1 MLPCHFMG
9 RGDVD
14 AKRPQTTSYFQLSVT
29 SRFEGTLGNFSRNVP
44 FVLLFLLLLIAC
56 SSADIPLPQSI
67 GSMRLEKVQ
76 SGEEAR
82 REIDRLHGKQIS
94 FLRGYIGT
102 YVAEN
107 GSGQLWVSE
116 HSSERESTEAI
127 EKMAHGMKQGKQQ
140 QFRHFRKMM
149 IEQRYYDVF
158 QPDAVFT
165 GGIAQTMEVIRLLRK
180 HDLGYSPHTWT
191 NGKIGRAHV

>member
-1 MLPCHFMG
+1 MLPCHVMG
-9 RGDVD
+9 RGDVG
-14 AKRPQTTSYFQLSVT
+14 AERPQTTSYFQLSAA
-29 SRFEGTLGNFSRNVP
+29 SRSEGTLGNFSRNVP

-56 SSADIPLPQSI
+56 SSTDIPLPQSI

-107 GSGQLWVSE
+107 GSGQLWISE
-116 HSSERESTEAI
+116 HSSEREATEVI

-140 QFRHFRKMM
+140 QFWHVRKMM
-149 IEQRYYDVF
+149 IEQRPVYLALGMGQAHYFF
-158 QPDAVFT
+158 QNGAKVIWLAVDPSLAKEAIRDAV
-165 GGIAQTMEVIRLLRK
+165 
-180 HDLGYSPHTWT
+180 
-191 NGKIGRAHV
+191 GKMK

>member
-1 MLPCHFMG
+1 MLPCYVMG
-9 RGDVD
+9 RGGVG
-14 AKRPQTTSYFQLSVT
+14 AERPQTTSYFQLSVT
-29 SRFEGTLGNFSRNVP
+29 SRSNVLLCSFCTNIP

-56 SSADIPLPQSI
+56 SSTDIPLPQSI

-82 REIDRLHGKQIS
+82 REIDRLHGKQLS

-116 HSSERESTEAI
+116 HSSEREATEVI

-140 QFRHFRKMM
+140 QFWHFRKIM
-149 IEQRYYDVF
+149 IEQRPVYLAVGMGQAHYFF
-158 QPDAVFT
+158 QKGAKVIWLAVDPSLAKEAIRDAV
-165 GGIAQTMEVIRLLRK
+165 RK
-180 HDLGYSPHTWT
+180 I
-191 NGKIGRAHV
+191 K

>member
-1 MLPCHFMG
+1 MLPCHVMG
-9 RGDVD
+9 RGDVG
-14 AKRPQTTSYFQLSVT
+14 AKRPQTTSYFQLSAT
-29 SRFEGTLGNFSRNVP
+29 SRPERTLGNFSRNIP
-44 FVLLFLLLLIAC
+44 FVLLFLLLLIGC
-56 SSADIPLPQSI
+56 SSTDIPLPQSI

-116 HSSERESTEAI
+116 HSSEREATEAI

-140 QFRHFRKMM
+140 QFWHFRKMT
-149 IEQRYYDVF
+149 IEQRPVYLAVGMGQAHYFF
-158 QPDAVFT
+158 QKGAEVIWLAVDPSLAKEAIRDAV
-165 GGIAQTMEVIRLLRK
+165 
-180 HDLGYSPHTWT
+180 
-191 NGKIGRAHV
+191 GKMR

>member
-1 MLPCHFMG
+1 MNPVKVKSSFPLSL
-9 RGDVD
+9 
-14 AKRPQTTSYFQLSVT
+14 TSHP
-29 SRFEGTLGNFSRNVP
+29 EGSLCNFSRNIP
-44 FVLLFLLLLIAC
+44 FFLLFLFLLIAC
-56 SSADIPLPQSI
+56 DSTDIPLPQSI

-94 FLRGYIGT
+94 FLRGYIGS

-116 HSSERESTEAI
+116 HSSEREATEVI

-140 QFRHFRKMM
+140 QFWHFRKTM
-149 IEQRYYDVF
+149 IDQRPVYLAVGMDQAHYFF
-158 QPDAVFT
+158 QKGAKVIWLAVDPSLAKEAIRDAVSK
-165 GGIAQTMEVIRLLRK
+165 MK
-180 HDLGYSPHTWT
+180 
-191 NGKIGRAHV
+191 

>member
-1 MLPCHFMG
+1 MKGAPLRLNP
-9 RGDVD
+9 V
-14 AKRPQTTSYFQLSVT
+14 KVESPSTSYFQLSVT
-29 SRFEGTLGNFSRNVP
+29 SRSNVLLCSFCTNIP

-56 SSADIPLPQSI
+56 SSTDIPLPQTI

-116 HSSERESTEAI
+116 HSSEREATEVI

-140 QFRHFRKMM
+140 QFWHFRKMM
-149 IEQRYYDVF
+149 IEQRPVYL
-158 QPDAVFT
+158 AV
-165 GGIAQTMEVIRLLRK
+165 GM
-180 HDLGYSPHTWT
+180 
-191 NGKIGRAHV
+191 GRAHYFFQKGAKVIWLAVDPSLAKEAIRDAVRKIS

>member
-56 SSADIPLPQSI
+56 CSADIPLPQSI

-116 HSSERESTEAI
+116 HSSEREAAEAI

-149 IEQRYYDVF
+149 IEQRSVYLAVGMGQAHYFF
-158 QPDAVFT
+158 QKGAEVIWFAVDPSLAKEAIRDAV
-165 GGIAQTMEVIRLLRK
+165 RK
-180 HDLGYSPHTWT
+180 I
-191 NGKIGRAHV
+191 K